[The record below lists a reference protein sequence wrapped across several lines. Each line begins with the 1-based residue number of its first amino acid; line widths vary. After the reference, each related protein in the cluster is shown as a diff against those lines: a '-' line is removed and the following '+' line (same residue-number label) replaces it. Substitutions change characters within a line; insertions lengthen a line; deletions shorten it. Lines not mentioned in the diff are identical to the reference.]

1 MENLLYPIID
11 VDIVD
16 ETVTKEKEFVLNVSM
31 TPGII
36 KDNFEPLKAEL
47 IKEMQ
52 QYQDLSVY
60 QGDDALKDMK
70 KSRAKL
76 NNLVKDVKAEAKRQ
90 KDEYNKPVEEFDK
103 RVKTFLEIIDEPKE
117 RLEKEIK
124 NQEELLRKEQKV
136 KIQAFY
142 ETYVST
148 TGLCMEAFKDELF
161 DKIFSEKWLNSSTAQ
176 KTWKTAIQNAVTKY
190 LENESLLVSM
200 NEPDHFPDALKILQ
214 KTLDVSEAV
223 AYINEKKKAAEE
235 QERIRIQAEAQ
246 AKARMEQELARAK
259 KEQEERLLRE
269 KQEELELEKQRMQ
282 SEFAVASRRPVSHP
296 AARVQHNMDMPV
308 QSMAEAVHG
317 MDVSEYCTLRIK
329 KADYEKAFAI
339 LTKYRIWFQSD
350 LEKKVI

>member
-1 MENLLYPIID
+1 MENVLYPIID

-16 ETVTKEKEFVLNVSM
+16 ETVSKEKDFVLNVSM

-36 KDNFEPLKAEL
+36 KDNFEPLKAAL
-47 IKEMQ
+47 IEEME

-70 KSRAKL
+70 KSRVKL

-90 KDEYNKPVEEFDK
+90 KDAYNKPLVEFNK
-103 RVKTFLEIIDEPKE
+103 RVSEFLEIIDEPKE
-117 RLEKEIK
+117 QLDKEIK
-124 NQEELLRKEQKV
+124 DQEELLRKEQKV
-136 KIQAFY
+136 KIQTFY

-148 TGLCMEAFKDELF
+148 TGLCMESFKDELF
-161 DKIFSEKWLNSSTAQ
+161 DKIFSEKWLNSSTTQ

-200 NEPDHFPDALKILQ
+200 NEPDYFPDALKLLQ
-214 KTLDVSEAV
+214 ETLDVTEAV
-223 AYINEKKKAAEE
+223 AYINKKKKAAEE
-235 QERIRIQAEAQ
+235 QERIKMQAEARAQ
-246 AKARMEQELARAK
+246 ARMEQELARAK

-269 KQEELELEKQRMQ
+269 TQEALELEKQRMQ
-282 SEFAVASRRPVSHP
+282 SEFAAASRRAASHP
-296 AARVQHNMDMPV
+296 ADHVQCNMDRPV
-308 QSMAEAVHG
+308 QSMTEALQN
-317 MDVSEYCTLRIK
+317 MDAPEYCTLKIK
-329 KADYEKAFAI
+329 KADYEKAIAI